1 MPDKL
6 TDATEISPPSTLPV
20 PGDAAPE
27 ASRGR
32 RAAPGVIDELLVG
45 QVFLVQ
51 ATIESAAA
59 LGDSLQ
65 DVRKALYGDG
75 EMGDVLKRT
84 GRAVFQPYRE
94 RIHLF
99 RQLPRQR

>member
-1 MPDKL
+1 MSDKL
-6 TDATEISPPSTLPV
+6 TETSEISSPSTLPV
-20 PGDAAPE
+20 PGDATPE
-27 ASRGR
+27 ASMGR
-32 RAAPGVIDELLVG
+32 SAAPGVIDELLVG

-51 ATIESAAA
+51 ATIEGAAA
-59 LGDSLQ
+59 LGDGLQ

-94 RIHLF
+94 RIQLF